1 MTAGDHDEAATVD
14 GLVQLSFLVLGEL
27 GRVAAGYELSLSQI
41 RLLGILRDRR
51 PPMLELGRRLE
62 LGKSSVTG
70 LVDRAEARGLVR
82 RAPDD
87 ADGRGVRVELTESGC
102 GVAAAFTAA
111 MTTRVEHLLA
121 GLEPADRAQLTRL
134 AWQLLERAGAS

>member
-1 MTAGDHDEAATVD
+1 MTDGDTGSATVD

-27 GRVAAGYELSLSQI
+27 GRIAASHDLSLTQV

-70 LVDRAEARGLVR
+70 LVDRAEARALVR

-87 ADGRGVRVELTESGC
+87 SDGRGVRVELTETGR
-102 GVAAAFTAA
+102 GVAAAFTAE
-111 MTTRVEHLLA
+111 MTARVEHLLA
-121 GLEPADRAQLTRL
+121 GLGPRDRTELTRL
-134 AWQLLERAGAS
+134 AWRLLGGAAAP

>member
-1 MTAGDHDEAATVD
+1 MTDGETGSDTGSATVD
-14 GLVQLSFLVLGEL
+14 GLVQLSFVVLGEL
-27 GRVAAGYELSLSQI
+27 GRIAAGYDLSLTQV

-87 ADGRGVRVELTESGC
+87 RDGRGVRVELTEAGSGL
-102 GVAAAFTAA
+102 AAAFTAA
-111 MTTRVEHLLA
+111 MTARVEHLLA
-121 GLEPADRAQLTRL
+121 GLGPRDRAELTRL
-134 AWQLLERAGAS
+134 AWQLLD